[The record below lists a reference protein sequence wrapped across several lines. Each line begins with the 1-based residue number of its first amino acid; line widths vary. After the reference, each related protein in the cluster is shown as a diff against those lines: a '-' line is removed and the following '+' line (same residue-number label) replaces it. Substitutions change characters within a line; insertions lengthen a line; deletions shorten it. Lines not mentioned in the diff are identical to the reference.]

1 MSVVGALSLSAPGE
15 DTVFS
20 IDRVSVVGALSLS
33 APGEDIVFS
42 IDRVSVVGALS
53 SAPQARTSSFR

>member
-1 MSVVGALSLSAPGE
+1 FLSAPGE
-15 DTVFS
+15 DIVFS
-20 IDRVSVVGALSLS
+20 IDRVSVVGALSLC

-53 SAPQARTSSFR
+53 SAPQARTSSLP